1 MKEINDIIKAYDEA
15 VRQGKRTALATVV
28 HLFGGFGILSFLIGS
43 IITLYLIGDKIY
55 AITNHLKFRNVTDNP
70 LFFLALVAIIIGVQL
85 FVAGFIG
92 ELMTRN
98 SEKVTDYQ
106 IRETV

>member
-1 MKEINDIIKAYDEA
+1 M
-15 VRQGKRTALATVV
+15 
-28 HLFGGFGILSFLIGS
+28 
-43 IITLYLIGDKIY
+43 
-55 AITNHLKFRNVTDNP
+55 
-70 LFFLALVAIIIGVQL
+70 ALVAIIIGVQL

-98 SEKVTDYQ
+98 SDKVTDYQ